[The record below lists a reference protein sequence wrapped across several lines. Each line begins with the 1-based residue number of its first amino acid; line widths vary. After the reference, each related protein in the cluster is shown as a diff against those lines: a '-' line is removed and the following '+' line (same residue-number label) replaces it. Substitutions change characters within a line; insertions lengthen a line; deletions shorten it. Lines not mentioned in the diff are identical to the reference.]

1 MRCLWEFIQ
10 WKKVLVRAFHL
21 FLVFIVIASLLFQPS
36 GKSEFFLLLLTNKN
50 KELILD
56 LRTAL
61 YDGSNYFYCIAYGLL
76 VYLSLFF
83 FFLTCYTDPGY
94 VPYKR
99 VAFNIEFIVK
109 LCLYFN
115 RCRTGREE

>member
-1 MRCLWEFIQ
+1 MQ

-21 FLVFIVIASLLFQPS
+21 FLVFIVIASLVFQPS
-36 GKSEFFLLLLTNKN
+36 GKSISFLMKN
-50 KELILD
+50 KRKRSILD
-56 LRTAL
+56 LRTTL
-61 YDGSNYFYCIAYGLL
+61 YEGSNYFYCISYALL

-99 VAFNIEFIVK
+99 VLFIVEFIVQ
-109 LCLYFN
+109 
-115 RCRTGREE
+115 

>member
-10 WKKVLVRAFHL
+10 WKKVLVRAVHL
-21 FLVFIVIASLLFQPS
+21 FLVFIVMASLLFQPS
-36 GKSEFFLLLLTNKN
+36 GKIFLMRNKN
-50 KELILD
+50 KDLYLD

-76 VYLSLFF
+76 VYLSIFF
-83 FFLTCYTDPGY
+83 YFLTCYTDPGY

-99 VAFNIEFIVK
+99 VQLNIEFIVK
-109 LCLYFN
+109 LCFI
-115 RCRTGREE
+115 

>member
-10 WKKVLVRAFHL
+10 WKKVLVRAVHL
-21 FLVFIVIASLLFQPS
+21 FLVFIVMASLLFQPS
-36 GKSEFFLLLLTNKN
+36 GKIFLMRNKN
-50 KELILD
+50 KDLYLD

-76 VYLSLFF
+76 VYLSIFF
-83 FFLTCYTDPGY
+83 YFLTCYTDPGY

-99 VAFNIEFIVK
+99 V
-109 LCLYFN
+109 
-115 RCRTGREE
+115 